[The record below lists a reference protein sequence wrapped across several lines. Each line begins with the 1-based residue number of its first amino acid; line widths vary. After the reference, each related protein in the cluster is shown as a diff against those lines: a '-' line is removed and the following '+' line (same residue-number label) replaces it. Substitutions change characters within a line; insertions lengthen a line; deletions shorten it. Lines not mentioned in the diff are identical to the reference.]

1 MPSAAR
7 LVAAICL
14 AIVGYIVSGMIVP
27 LMPESTNFGNFKL
40 VNAVLGLLAGW
51 FIMGPRVGRG
61 TTAAI
66 NNGLAGVFVLVLWG
80 LGVQACYEMFRLAMR
95 NRYDGAFEALTEIF
109 VIGAEYGATM
119 ATAPI
124 GLFLVVSAAIS
135 GLVTEA
141 AGKRWR

>member
-27 LMPESTNFGNFKL
+27 LMPESTDFGNFKL
-40 VNAVLGLLAGW
+40 VNVVLGLLAGW

-61 TTAAI
+61 ITAAI

-95 NRYDGAFEALTEIF
+95 NRYDGPFEALTEIF
-109 VIGAEYGATM
+109 VIGAKFGAIM
-119 ATAPI
+119 ATVPI
-124 GLFLVVSAAIS
+124 LIFLVVGGTLS
-135 GLVTEA
+135 GLA
-141 AGKRWR
+141 ADWAAKRWR